1 MVFRDIWDAEIVRL
15 RLLFAFML
23 LVFLGLASALWR
35 IQVAHGSSYQKDL
48 MKQSVRRVR
57 LPGVRGCIF
66 DRNGVRLADNRPSY
80 CIAVYLEELR
90 QAGTLKRTIAKI
102 EKQVDEL
109 AAALD
114 LEKEISEDDIKAHIR
129 KRLPLPLLAWRDVDE
144 SVVARFEEQVKVQPG
159 VDIYVESARVY
170 PQGSLASHVLGY
182 VGRADPP
189 KEEDE
194 EEPFHYYLPEM
205 SGKSGIEKKYDGV
218 LRGEAGGRLMRVDV
232 SGFRHDDLAVKE
244 PRSGRDLFL
253 SVDVKA
259 QQLAEEVLRD
269 LRGAIV
275 VLDPSN
281 GDVLAMASTP
291 GFDPNEFVPAISME
305 RWNELVEDEQKPML
319 NRAVA
324 GAYAPGSTFKP
335 VVVFSALESGAIDSR
350 TSFTCPGHFLL
361 GRARFNCWYSPGHGT
376 LNARQALQHSCNVFM
391 FRTAL
396 ACGYEPIYHM
406 AVALGLGR
414 KTEIGLDYE
423 LAGLVP
429 DDAWKRR
436 MYGDGWRDGDTCN
449 LSIGQGA
456 LLVTPLQMAVLAA
469 TIANEG
475 HVYRP
480 RLVTA
485 VREAGEEQLRSIPPQ
500 IVNEM
505 NWSRGTIDLVRGG
518 MRDVVMT
525 REGTGKLAAVPGV
538 TMAGKTG
545 TAEYGRKEEGKK
557 LAWMIAFAPFE
568 HPKYA
573 VAIMIEDA
581 VSGGTS
587 AAPKVQKLMRGLFLD
602 AQAEKGAG

>member
-1 MVFRDIWDAEIVRL
+1 MVFRDIWDVEIVRL
-15 RLLFAFML
+15 RLLFAVML
-23 LVFLGLASALWR
+23 MAFLGLGSALWR
-35 IQVAHGSSYQKDL
+35 IQVAHGKSYQKDL

-90 QAGTLKRTIAKI
+90 QAGAWKRTITKI
-102 EKQVDEL
+102 EKQIDEL
-109 AAALD
+109 AAALNI
-114 LEKEISEDDIKAHIR
+114 EKEISGDDIKAHIK

-144 SVVARFEEQVKVQPG
+144 SVVARLAEQVKVQPG
-159 VDIYVESARVY
+159 VDVYVEPARIY
-170 PQGSLASHVLGY
+170 PQGNLACHVLGY

-189 KEEDE
+189 QDE

-205 SGKSGIEKKYDGV
+205 TGKSGIEKKYDGI

-244 PRSGRDLFL
+244 PRSGRDVFL
-253 SVDVKA
+253 ALDVKV
-259 QQLAEEVLRD
+259 QRLAEEAIRD
-269 LRGAIV
+269 QRGAV
-275 VLDPSN
+275 AVLDPSN
-281 GDVLAMASTP
+281 GDVLALASSP
-291 GFDPNEFVPAISME
+291 GFDPNEFMPVISME
-305 RWNELVEDEQKPML
+305 RWKELVEDEQRPLL
-319 NRAVA
+319 NRTVA

-335 VVVFSALESGAIDSR
+335 VVILAALENKTIDSR
-350 TSFTCPGHFLL
+350 TAFTCPGHFML

-376 LNARQALQHSCNVFM
+376 LTTRESLQHSCNVFL

-396 ACGYEPIYHM
+396 ACGYESIYHM

-414 KTEIGLDYE
+414 KTDVSLDYE

-436 MYGDGWRDGDTCN
+436 TYGDGWRDGDTCN

-469 TIANEG
+469 TIANGG

-480 RLVTA
+480 RLVMA
-485 VREAGEEQLRSIPPQ
+485 LREPGEEQLRSIPSQ
-500 IVNEM
+500 VVNEM
-505 NWSRGTIDLVRGG
+505 NWSRATTDLVRGG

-557 LAWMIAFAPFE
+557 LAWMIAFAPFD
-568 HPKYA
+568 HPRYA

-581 VSGGTS
+581 VSGGSS
-587 AAPKVQKLMRGLFLD
+587 AAPKVQKLMRGLFQD
-602 AQAEKGAG
+602 DRTARGEG

>member
-1 MVFRDIWDAEIVRL
+1 MVFRDIWDVEVVRL
-15 RLLFAFML
+15 RLLFAIML
-23 LVFLGLASALWR
+23 VAFLGVASALWR
-35 IQVAHGSSYQKDL
+35 IQVAHGKSYQKDL

-90 QAGTLKRTIAKI
+90 QAGVWKRTIAKI

-109 AAALD
+109 ADTLGI
-114 LEKEISEDDIKAHIR
+114 EKQISQDDIKAHIKR
-129 KRLPLPLLAWRDVDE
+129 RLPLPLLAWRDVEE
-144 SVVARFEEQVKVQPG
+144 SVVARFAEKVKVQPG
-159 VDIYVESARVY
+159 VDVYVEPARIY
-170 PQGSLASHVLGY
+170 PQGNLACHILGY

-189 KEEDE
+189 KDE

-205 SGKSGIEKKYDGV
+205 TGKSGIEKKYDGI

-244 PRSGRDLFL
+244 PRSGRDVFL
-253 SVDVKA
+253 ALDVKV
-259 QQLAEEVLRD
+259 QRLAEEALREQ
-269 LRGAIV
+269 RGAVAV
-275 VLDPSN
+275 VDPSN
-281 GDVLAMASTP
+281 GDVLALASSP
-291 GFDPNEFVPAISME
+291 GFDPNEFMPAISTE
-305 RWNELVEDEQKPML
+305 RWKELVDDEQKPML

-335 VVVFSALESGAIDSR
+335 VVLLAALENGSIDSR
-350 TSFTCPGHFLL
+350 TLFTCPGHFML
-361 GRARFNCWYSPGHGT
+361 GRARFNCWYGAGHGT
-376 LNARQALQHSCNVFM
+376 LNPQESLQHSCNVYL
-391 FRTAL
+391 FRAGL
-396 ACGYEPIYHM
+396 ACGHEAIYHM
-406 AVALGLGR
+406 ALAMGLGR
-414 KTEIGLDYE
+414 KTDISLDYE

-436 MYGDGWRDGDTCN
+436 AYGDGWRDGDTCN

-456 LLVTPLQMAVLAA
+456 LSVTPLQMAILAA
-469 TIANEG
+469 TIANGG

-480 RLVTA
+480 RLVMA
-485 VREAGEEQLRSIPPQ
+485 LREPGEEQLRPIPAQ
-500 IVNEM
+500 VVNEM
-505 NWSRGTIDLVRGG
+505 NWSRATTDLVRGG

-557 LAWMIAFAPFE
+557 LAWMIAFAPFD
-568 HPKYA
+568 HPRYA

-581 VSGGTS
+581 VSGGSS
-587 AAPKVQKLMRGLFLD
+587 AAPKVQKLMRGLFQD
-602 AQAEKGAG
+602 DQATEGEG

>member
-1 MVFRDIWDAEIVRL
+1 MVFRDIWDVEIVRL
-15 RLLFAFML
+15 RLLFAVML
-23 LVFLGLASALWR
+23 MAFLGLGLALWR
-35 IQVAHGSSYQKDL
+35 IQVAHGKSYQKDL

-90 QAGTLKRTIAKI
+90 QAGAWKRTITKI
-102 EKQVDEL
+102 EKQIDEL
-109 AAALD
+109 AAALNI
-114 LEKEISEDDIKAHIR
+114 EKEISGDDIKAHIK

-144 SVVARFEEQVKVQPG
+144 SVVARLAEQVKVQPG
-159 VDIYVESARVY
+159 VDVYVEPARIY
-170 PQGSLASHVLGY
+170 PQGNLACHVLGY

-189 KEEDE
+189 QDE

-205 SGKSGIEKKYDGV
+205 TGKSGIEKKYDGI

-244 PRSGRDLFL
+244 PRSGRDVFL
-253 SVDVKA
+253 SLDVKV
-259 QQLAEEVLRD
+259 QRLAEEAIRD
-269 LRGAIV
+269 QRGAVV

-281 GDVLAMASTP
+281 GDVLAMASSP
-291 GFDPNEFVPAISME
+291 GFDPNEFMPVISME
-305 RWNELVEDEQKPML
+305 RWKELVEDEQRPLL
-319 NRAVA
+319 NRTVA

-335 VVVFSALESGAIDSR
+335 VVILAALENKTIDSR
-350 TSFTCPGHFLL
+350 TAFTCPGHFML

-376 LNARQALQHSCNVFM
+376 LTTRESLQHSCNVFL

-396 ACGYEPIYHM
+396 ACGYESIYHM

-414 KTEIGLDYE
+414 KTDVSLDYE

-436 MYGDGWRDGDTCN
+436 TYDDGWRDGDTCN

-469 TIANEG
+469 TIANGG

-480 RLVTA
+480 RLVMA
-485 VREAGEEQLRSIPPQ
+485 LREPGEEQLRSIPSQ
-500 IVNEM
+500 VVNEM
-505 NWSRGTIDLVRGG
+505 NWSRATTDLVRGG

-557 LAWMIAFAPFE
+557 LAWMIAFAPFD
-568 HPKYA
+568 HPRYA

-581 VSGGTS
+581 VSGGSS
-587 AAPKVQKLMRGLFLD
+587 AAPKVQKLMRGLFQD
-602 AQAEKGAG
+602 DRTARGEG

>member
-1 MVFRDIWDAEIVRL
+1 MEIVRL
-15 RLLFAFML
+15 RLLFAVML
-23 LVFLGLASALWR
+23 MAFLGLGLALWR
-35 IQVAHGSSYQKDL
+35 IQVAHGKSYQKDL

-90 QAGTLKRTIAKI
+90 QAGAWKRTITKI
-102 EKQVDEL
+102 EKQIDEL
-109 AAALD
+109 AAALNI
-114 LEKEISEDDIKAHIR
+114 EKEISGDDIKAHIK

-144 SVVARFEEQVKVQPG
+144 SVVARLAEQVKVQPG
-159 VDIYVESARVY
+159 VDVYVEPARIC
-170 PQGSLASHVLGY
+170 PQGNLACHVLGY

-189 KEEDE
+189 QDE

-205 SGKSGIEKKYDGV
+205 TGKSGIEKKYDGI

-244 PRSGRDLFL
+244 PRSGRDVFL
-253 SVDVKA
+253 SLDVKV
-259 QQLAEEVLRD
+259 QRLAEEAIRD
-269 LRGAIV
+269 QRGAVV

-281 GDVLAMASTP
+281 GDVLAMASSP
-291 GFDPNEFVPAISME
+291 GFDPNEFMPVISME
-305 RWNELVEDEQKPML
+305 RWKELVEDEQRPLL
-319 NRAVA
+319 NRTVA

-335 VVVFSALESGAIDSR
+335 VVILAALENKTIDSR
-350 TSFTCPGHFLL
+350 TAFTCPGHFML

-376 LNARQALQHSCNVFM
+376 LTTRESLQHSCNVFL

-396 ACGYEPIYHM
+396 ACGYEAIYHM

-414 KTEIGLDYE
+414 KTDVSLDYE

-436 MYGDGWRDGDTCN
+436 TYDDGWRDGDTCN

-469 TIANEG
+469 TIANGG

-480 RLVTA
+480 RLVMA
-485 VREAGEEQLRSIPPQ
+485 LREPGEEQLRSIPSQ
-500 IVNEM
+500 VVNEM
-505 NWSRGTIDLVRGG
+505 NWSRATTDLVRGG

-557 LAWMIAFAPFE
+557 LAWMIAFAPFD
-568 HPKYA
+568 HPRYA

-581 VSGGTS
+581 VSGGSS
-587 AAPKVQKLMRGLFLD
+587 AAPKVQKLMRGLFQD
-602 AQAEKGAG
+602 DRTARGEG